1 MSTKILVIEDMSH
14 LRNDV
19 VEILRFEG
27 FDVRGAPN
35 GRVGVDMAREFNP
48 DLIICDIMM
57 PELDGY
63 GVLEALRKE
72 EKTATTPFIFL
83 TAKTDRTDV
92 RMGMNLGAEDYIPKP
107 FMTNELL
114 ETVRARLERHQTFE
128 QAAEKKLHTLRT
140 NIATSLP
147 HELRTPLNTIIGFAD
162 ILSAE
167 AMRLSP
173 TQVAEWSNH
182 INSAA
187 QRLYRLIENYLT
199 YVRVESILKSPI
211 GQYPEALAER
221 ATNAPTIVVEFEA
234 NAQADLSSR
243 QSDLHLQLSDTGT
256 QAVQIAESDL
266 AKITSEL
273 INNAFKFSSAGT
285 PVNVETT
292 VVDGFYQLTITD
304 QGHGMTQE
312 EIDSIGGFMQF
323 ERWFYEQQGTG
334 LGLVISKRLTEFYK
348 GEFIIESEK
357 DQGTRVIVRLPLVTS
372 H

>member
-1 MSTKILVIEDMSH
+1 MNTKILVIEDLSH

-19 VEILRFEG
+19 IEILRFEG

-83 TAKTDRTDV
+83 TAKTDHADV

-107 FMTNELL
+107 FVTNELL
-114 ETVRARLERHQTFE
+114 DTIRARLDRHRTFE
-128 QAAEKKLHTLRT
+128 DAAEKQLHTLRT

-182 INSAA
+182 INAAA

-199 YVRVESILKSPI
+199 YVRVESILKVPV
-211 GQYPEALAER
+211 GQYPGTLNDKV
-221 ATNAPTIVVEFEA
+221 TGAPTIVVEFEA
-234 NAQADLSSR
+234 NAQADLTSR
-243 QSDLHLQLSDTGT
+243 QSDLKLHFNDEN
-256 QAVQIAESDL
+256 VQNVLVAESDL
-266 AKITSEL
+266 AKIASEL
-273 INNAFKFSSAGT
+273 INNAFKFSQSGT
-285 PVNVETT
+285 PVEVETS
-292 VVDGFYQLTITD
+292 VVDGRYQITVTD
-304 QGHGMTQE
+304 QGLGMTQE
-312 EIDSIGGFMQF
+312 QIDNIGGFMQF

-334 LGLVISKRLTEFYK
+334 LGLVISKRLTEFYQ

-357 DQGTRVIVRLPLVTS
+357 EKGSRVIVRLPLATS
-372 H
+372 L

>member
-1 MSTKILVIEDMSH
+1 MNTKILIIEDMHH

-19 VEILRFEG
+19 VEMLTYEG
-27 FDVRGAPN
+27 FEVRGAEN
-35 GRVGVDMAREFNP
+35 GRVGVEIAHSFKP

-63 GVLEALRKE
+63 GVLSEVRQN
-72 EKTATTPFIFL
+72 EKLATTPFIFL
-83 TAKTDRTDV
+83 TAKTDRADV
-92 RMGMNLGAEDYIPKP
+92 RMGMSLGAEDYIPKP
-107 FMTNELL
+107 FMMNELL
-114 ETVRARLERHQTFE
+114 EAIHARLERQKTFE
-128 QAAEKKLHTLRT
+128 AVMESKLHTLRT

-182 INSAA
+182 INNAA

-199 YVRVESILKSPI
+199 YVRVESILKAPV
-211 GQYPEALAER
+211 GQTPDQLNDAL
-221 ATNAPTIVVEFEA
+221 TTAPVIVIEFEA
-234 NAQADLSSR
+234 NAQAQLAQR
-243 QSDLHLQLSDTGT
+243 QSDLVLHLDEQHINGV
-256 QAVQIAESDL
+256 AIAEADL

-273 INNAFKFSSAGT
+273 INNAFKFSQKRT
-285 PVNVETT
+285 PVIVETAVQGDCYQIT
-292 VVDGFYQLTITD
+292 VTD
-304 QGHGMTQE
+304 QGAGMSQE
-312 EIDSIGGFMQF
+312 QIDNVGGFMQF

-348 GEFIIESEK
+348 GSFQIESEVLH
-357 DQGTRVIVRLPLVTS
+357 GTRVIVTLPLA
-372 H
+372 